1 MAGVKNNNITA
12 EKSVVI
18 SIDFEMRWGVH
29 DLYQLDFNA
38 YRRNLENCRPVVLAT
53 LAMLAERN
61 LRATWAT
68 VGALGLNGWD
78 EYFASAPPA
87 PAYHDP
93 RLAIRKEYAELDP
106 TGALHFAP
114 DLIGRILATEG
125 QELGNHS
132 FSHLY
137 FREPG
142 VVPQDFIDDMAAV
155 EKLWKDR
162 FGVVPVS
169 LVFPRN
175 QNAFEDRLD
184 DTSIKIW
191 RGPEPA
197 WFYDRTS
204 QGENTFLPRA
214 LRLMDSVLPVVRRAS
229 DPEGKM
235 VRAGMFIRFGLPEVL
250 WRLQLGKLG
259 SELKRLSAGQMLHL
273 WWHPHN
279 LGFDLKKGFSRLA
292 QVLDLVSEACLS
304 KMVVSR
310 AMKDFI
316 LPVDGS
322 CFSDQNLKKQE

>member
-1 MAGVKNNNITA
+1 
-12 EKSVVI
+12 VI

-29 DLYQLDFNA
+29 DLYQLDFDA
-38 YRRNLENCRPVVLAT
+38 YRKNLENCRPVVLAT
-53 LAMLAERN
+53 LAMLAERK
-61 LRATWAT
+61 LRTTWAT
-68 VGALGLNGWD
+68 VGALGLKGWD
-78 EYFASAPPA
+78 EYFSFAPPA
-87 PAYHDP
+87 PAYRDP
-93 RLAIRKEYAELDP
+93 RLAVRKEYAELDP
-106 TGALHFAP
+106 TGVLYFAP
-114 DLIGRILATEG
+114 DLVGRILATEG
-125 QELGNHS
+125 QELGSHS

-142 VVPQDFIDDMAAV
+142 VLPRDFIDDMAAV

-175 QNAFEDRLD
+175 QSAFEDRLD

-204 QGENTFLPRA
+204 RSENTFLPRT
-214 LRLMDSVLPVVRRAS
+214 LRLMDSVLPVVCRAS
-229 DPEGKM
+229 YPEGKM
-235 VRAGMFIRFGLPEVL
+235 LRAGMFIRFGLPEIF

-259 SELKRLSAGQMLHL
+259 YELKRLSAGQILHL

-279 LGFDLKKGFSRLA
+279 LGLDLKKGLSRLA
-292 QVLDLVSEACLS
+292 QVLDLVSEACLTQT
-304 KMVVSR
+304 VVSR

-316 LPVDGS
+316 PPMGGS
-322 CFSDQNLKKQE
+322 DFQDLDLKKRA

>member
-1 MAGVKNNNITA
+1 VKKNNPGGG
-12 EKSVVI
+12 KSVVI

-29 DLYQLDFNA
+29 DIYQLDFNA
-38 YRRNLENCRPVVLAT
+38 YRKNLENCRPIVLAT
-53 LAMLAERN
+53 LAMLADRK

-78 EYFASAPPA
+78 EYFAFAAPA
-87 PAYHDP
+87 PAYHNP
-93 RLAIRKEYAELDP
+93 RLLVRKEYAELDP
-106 TGALHFAP
+106 NGVLHFAP

-125 QELGNHS
+125 QELGSHS

-142 VVPQDFIDDMAAV
+142 VVPQDFIDDMEAV
-155 EKLWKDR
+155 EKLWRDR
-162 FGVVPVS
+162 YGVVPVS

-175 QNAFEDRLD
+175 QNVFEDRLD

-197 WFYDRTS
+197 WFYDCTS
-204 QGENTFLPRA
+204 QAENTFLPKA
-214 LRLMDSVLPVVRRAS
+214 LRLVDSVLPLVRRAS
-229 DPEGKM
+229 YPERKM
-235 VRAGMFIRFGLPEVL
+235 VRAGIFIRFGLPEFF
-250 WRLQLGKLG
+250 WRLQLCKLG
-259 SELKRLSAGQMLHL
+259 HELNRLSAGQILHL

-279 LGFDLKKGFSRLA
+279 LGFDLNKGLSRLA
-292 QVLDLVSEACLS
+292 QVLDLVSEACLT

-316 LPVDGS
+316 APVDGG
-322 CFSDQNLKKQE
+322 CFQGLNLKKQE